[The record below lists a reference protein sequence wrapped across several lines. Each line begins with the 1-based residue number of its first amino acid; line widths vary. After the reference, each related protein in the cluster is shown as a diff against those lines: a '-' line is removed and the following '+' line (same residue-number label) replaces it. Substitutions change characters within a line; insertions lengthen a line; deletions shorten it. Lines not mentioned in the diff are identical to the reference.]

1 VLDLRSETEEPED
14 DFTRGAL
21 LAALLPVRSELL
33 RGDMRAAYIAWL
45 LAVNAN
51 ANDVDDATPEPPLPP
66 GLLNLSAPLKA
77 LVEFLRI
84 DPDLLSAAAERS
96 GSEVED
102 TGALHA
108 WVAALSPLAKD
119 QWLKRAVNEPDLAL
133 GAELRRTFRAGG
145 TKVAASPRTVAEL
158 RAAADELRAK
168 RERARRVVGESG
180 YYDYR
185 AAGPLARLLELHIDL
200 LEGTAA
206 SELERMAVHRVAM
219 TVIIETMD
227 RVDDSLAD
235 MSELFAASERRA
247 AATHRRLTATHRGP
261 TACPPAV
268 LHP

>member
-1 VLDLRSETEEPED
+1 
-14 DFTRGAL
+14 
-21 LAALLPVRSELL
+21 
-33 RGDMRAAYIAWL
+33 M
-45 LAVNAN
+45 
-51 ANDVDDATPEPPLPP
+51 
-66 GLLNLSAPLKA
+66 
-77 LVEFLRI
+77 
-84 DPDLLSAAAERS
+84 
-96 GSEVED
+96 
-102 TGALHA
+102 
-108 WVAALSPLAKD
+108 
-119 QWLKRAVNEPDLAL
+119 NEPDLAL

-145 TKVAASPRTVAEL
+145 TKVAASLRTVAEL

-247 AATHRRLTATHRGP
+247 ATTHRQAAVTHRRASVTHRRASVTHRQASVTHRQASVMHRRASVTHRRASVTHQRASVTHRGASVTHRRAPVTHRRAAATHRRLTATHRGP